1 MGKSKR
7 KYRKKYKRTRKK
19 RGGIPSSNNT
29 LFKVTKNPDL
39 EEQACIQHLDPK
51 NKLYNKTPTW
61 IQYLEAANKV
71 IRPKE
76 KLAERK
82 KWCGLKNHDND
93 RTKKGYCH
101 SNSGTAEVKISN
113 MTNDRCLPNTKK
125 GKTCR
130 IRLRPED
137 VHHCT
142 RTCGRPVKN
151 DKDINPNLYKQ
162 KLTEKKLE
170 CNDAKVFIGN
180 QFYSLPD
187 SLEAIEE
194 YDKEVEERKEKKKKE
209 KAKKAR
215 ALAKAEA
222 AAKKAREE
230 EARLKEKQDAD
241 AKKARETSLAK
252 EKKRVDDAKM
262 KCVQDMK
269 KELKDKVGKIN
280 KDILTHG
287 DKKYSTIKELFD
299 ENHEELFSHEA
310 IKLVEEKLRML
321 NGLNHEV
328 SDKLDECYEKISD
341 TKDFSQ
347 EADDKFEEAFN
358 EYKEQI
364 EKMYV
369 GIVDVKMDLFKQDQ
383 ELYDIYTP
391 MDLKNGIPFAQIGD
405 DVPTKCRQKKLCDD
419 KRKKEIREKKK
430 LSKIPEF
437 CIGSVVQGGI
447 YPKSSFDYTGVV
459 IGNAIEKGV
468 PPVYLNLSGVRGMS
482 KYPGPLYPVVYH
494 SPYYNNGSWPFYGLM
509 YGVHKPTKGK
519 TEEFKTWYYK
529 MLKRHGDIIGEYP
542 KNTLDAMI
550 RGIITQKGKKNLG
563 KNPQLVPEPFI
574 RYIPCKQT
582 AKAQAAYNKS
592 RPTCTGALVCKK
604 PRYQRSEKLC
614 RATPGCKYI
623 GKKGGGRRKKK
634 RTRRKK
640 NKKRRCT
647 KKKR

>member
-1 MGKSKR
+1 
-7 KYRKKYKRTRKK
+7 
-19 RGGIPSSNNT
+19 
-29 LFKVTKNPDL
+29 
-39 EEQACIQHLDPK
+39 
-51 NKLYNKTPTW
+51 
-61 IQYLEAANKV
+61 
-71 IRPKE
+71 
-76 KLAERK
+76 
-82 KWCGLKNHDND
+82 
-93 RTKKGYCH
+93 
-101 SNSGTAEVKISN
+101 
-113 MTNDRCLPNTKK
+113 
-125 GKTCR
+125 
-130 IRLRPED
+130 
-137 VHHCT
+137 
-142 RTCGRPVKN
+142 
-151 DKDINPNLYKQ
+151 
-162 KLTEKKLE
+162 
-170 CNDAKVFIGN
+170 
-180 QFYSLPD
+180 
-187 SLEAIEE
+187 
-194 YDKEVEERKEKKKKE
+194 
-209 KAKKAR
+209 
-215 ALAKAEA
+215 
-222 AAKKAREE
+222 
-230 EARLKEKQDAD
+230 
-241 AKKARETSLAK
+241 
-252 EKKRVDDAKM
+252 
-262 KCVQDMK
+262 
-269 KELKDKVGKIN
+269 
-280 KDILTHG
+280 
-287 DKKYSTIKELFD
+287 
-299 ENHEELFSHEA
+299 
-310 IKLVEEKLRML
+310 
-321 NGLNHEV
+321 
-328 SDKLDECYEKISD
+328 
-341 TKDFSQ
+341 
-347 EADDKFEEAFN
+347 
-358 EYKEQI
+358 
-364 EKMYV
+364 MYV

-623 GKKGGGRRKKK
+623 GKKGGGRI
-634 RTRRKK
+634 KK

>member
-7 KYRKKYKRTRKK
+7 KYRKKNKRTRKK
-19 RGGIPSSNNT
+19 RGGLVPPKNK
-29 LFKVTKNPDL
+29 LVDVTNNPDL
-39 EEQACIQHLDPK
+39 EEQKCIQHLDP
-51 NKLYNKTPTW
+51 NNELYNKRPTW
-61 IQYLEAANKV
+61 IQYLEAANSHTLKQE
-71 IRPKE
+71 E

-82 KWCGLKNHDND
+82 KWCGLKKHGND
-93 RTKKGYCH
+93 RTKKGYCL

-113 MTNDRCLPNTKK
+113 MTNNRCLPNTKK
-125 GKTCR
+125 GNTCR

-142 RTCGRPVKN
+142 KTCGRPNKN
-151 DKDINPNLYKQ
+151 DKP
-162 KLTEKKLE
+162 KLKKIKKGENKLE
-170 CNDAKVFIGN
+170 CNDAGVHIGN
-180 QFYSLPD
+180 RVYSLVD
-187 SLEAIEE
+187 SLEAIEK
-194 YDKEVEERKEKKKKE
+194 YDEDVKKRKEKEKKE

-215 ALAKAEA
+215 ALANAEA

-230 EARLKEKQDAD
+230 EARLKEKQDAA
-241 AKKARETSLAK
+241 AKKARETALAK
-252 EKKRVDDAKM
+252 GKKRVDDAKM
-262 KCVQDMK
+262 ECINVMK

-287 DKKYSTIKELFD
+287 NKKYDTIHDLFH
-299 ENHEELFSHEA
+299 NNWTELFSHEG

-321 NGLNHEV
+321 NGLNQEV
-328 SDKLDECYEKISD
+328 SNALDDCFEKIS

-369 GIVDVKMDLFKQDQ
+369 DIVNVKMELFKQEQ
-383 ELYDIYTP
+383 ELYDPYTP

-405 DVPTKCRQKKLCDD
+405 DVPTRCREKKLCDD
-419 KRKKEIREKKK
+419 KMKKTIREKKG
-430 LSKIPEF
+430 LNRTPEF

-468 PPVYLNLSGVRGMS
+468 AERYLKESGMRGMS
-482 KYPGPLYPVVYH
+482 KYPGPLYPVIYY

-509 YGVHKPTKGK
+509 YGVHKPAKGK
-519 TEEFKTWYYK
+519 TEEFKNWYYK
-529 MLKRHGDIIGEYP
+529 MIRRHGDTEMGKFPE
-542 KNTLDAMI
+542 NTLKAMI
-550 RGIITQKGKKNLG
+550 NGVITQKGEKNLG
-563 KNPQLVPEPFI
+563 KNPQLVPTPFI
-574 RYIPCKQT
+574 RYLPCKQSKVAEAT
-582 AKAQAAYNKS
+582 YNKTK
-592 RPTCTGALVCKK
+592 PTCTGALVCKK
-604 PRYQRSEKLC
+604 PRYQRNKTLC
-614 RATPGCKYI
+614 INTPGCKYT
-623 GKKGGGRRKKK
+623 GKKGGGRRK
-634 RTRRKK
+634 RTRIKK